1 MSENKVSKRLAKN
14 TAFMYIRML
23 FLMCISFYTSRVVLD
38 QLGVSDYGIY
48 NVVGSVVAMFAS
60 LRTLFATSTQR
71 FLNYEMGA
79 HSGKQ
84 KLVFSISTI
93 VNLIIGLLFI
103 VVVETVGLWFLH
115 YKFNADPSRLFA
127 AHCVL
132 HLSVV
137 SAFVSIMTT
146 PYDAVIISHEKMDF
160 YAYMSIFEAALK
172 LGVVFLL
179 MCAPFDKL
187 IYYSLLL
194 LIVSVLVRI
203 INSIYCKKHFEE
215 SRFSFLWDKEYFKQ
229 MFSFAGWNFFGNA
242 SYSIT
247 QNVIN
252 MILNVFGGPAI
263 NAARGLVYQVHG
275 ALSQFTSNINIVIA
289 PFCVKSHAEG
299 NDDRLFRMM
308 FLSSK
313 ILFSVQLMLV
323 IPCVYLAPWLL
334 EIWLKQVP
342 DYTVVFLQ
350 LVLGYSLLRS
360 IHGPID
366 TLFKAFGKL
375 KTYQMC
381 EGIILALPML
391 FVYLALRS
399 GLDYTWSFIVII
411 IFDIINS
418 SLIIPIARRQTGL
431 PVTKYICNVIIPCS
445 VLAALNTTL
454 YLLIRN
460 HISNLSIMIL
470 ICVSSMLC
478 SLLLMW
484 LFGMD
489 TFEKSQMKNLII
501 KRVNNG

>member
-1 MSENKVSKRLAKN
+1 MSDNNVSKRLAKN
-14 TAFMYIRML
+14 TAFMYVRML
-23 FLMCISFYTSRVVLD
+23 FLMCISFYTSRIILD

-79 HSGKQ
+79 NSGKQ
-84 KLVFSISTI
+84 NLVFSISTI

-103 VVVETVGLWFLH
+103 AVVECVGLWFLQ
-115 YKFNADPSRLFA
+115 YKFNADPSRFFA

-137 SAFVSIMTT
+137 SAFISIMTT
-146 PYDAVIISHEKMDF
+146 PYDAVIIAHEKMDF
-160 YAYMSIFEAALK
+160 YAYMSIIEALLK

-179 MCAPFDKL
+179 MYSPFDKL

-194 LIVSVLVRI
+194 LLVSIIVRT
-203 INSIYCKKHFEE
+203 INSIYCKRHFEE

-299 NDDRLFRMM
+299 NDDKLFRMM
-308 FLSSK
+308 YLSSK
-313 ILFSVQLMLV
+313 ILFTVQLMVV
-323 IPCVYLAPWLL
+323 IPCVYLAQWLL
-334 EIWLKQVP
+334 ELWLKQVP

-350 LVLGYSLLRS
+350 LVLVYSLLRS

-375 KTYQMC
+375 RTYQLC

-391 FVYLALRS
+391 FVYLALRA

-411 IFDIINS
+411 IFDVINS
-418 SLIIPIARRQTGL
+418 SVIIPIAKRQTGL
-431 PVTKYICNVIIPCS
+431 PVTKYIYNVIAPCA
-445 VLAALNTTL
+445 VLAALNITL

-460 HISNLSIMIL
+460 Q
-470 ICVSSMLC
+470 VSSFITMSLLCIPVMLC

-484 LFGMD
+484 LSGLD
-489 TFEKSQMKNLII
+489 TFEKTQIKNLVI
-501 KRVNNG
+501 KRVKK